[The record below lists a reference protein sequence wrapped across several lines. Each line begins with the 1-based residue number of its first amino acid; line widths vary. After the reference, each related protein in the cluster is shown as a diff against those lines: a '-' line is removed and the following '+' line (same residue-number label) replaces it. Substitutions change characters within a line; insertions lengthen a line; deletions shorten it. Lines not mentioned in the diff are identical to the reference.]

1 MLSLEEGDASRL
13 DGLAIIKPPRNAATL
28 DHTVRRRV
36 ATRVLAL
43 LLSLSIL
50 TLARGGE
57 AQEAGQ
63 GQVTVTGTVVNA
75 ATGQPLPGVL
85 VVIGRAGVR
94 LESDPAGRFTLA
106 RIPVGTYTLELS
118 RAGYHPSVDDF
129 TVMRAGEFVT
139 AMEPVDYG
147 VDGLLTGIIGVVRDG
162 VDGSPVVGATVQ
174 TDAAPQGTL
183 TDARGRFSLT
193 ELSPGQHL
201 VKFSDLRYMTRADSI
216 HVVPGRLTNVRVSLS
231 VDPVE
236 LDPIE
241 VSVER
246 REIVLQDVGFYAREA
261 VGFGKFIDRED
272 IENWAPVE
280 LTDLFTRL
288 PGVDVLPDAGNPLER
303 YIMLS
308 GGRSEGC
315 FPRVVLDGMM
325 VQGGGGSAPARLDRL
340 LTPGVVAGVEVYP
353 RSAGVPIQYS
363 GTGSSCGVVIIWT
376 RRGVR

>member
-57 AQEAGQ
+57 AQEAGG
-63 GQVTVTGTVVNA
+63 GQVTITGTVVDVV
-75 ATGQPLPGVL
+75 TGQPLPGVL

-94 LESDPAGRFTLA
+94 LESDPAGRFTLS
-106 RIPVGTYTLELS
+106 RIPVGIYTLELS
-118 RAGYHPSVDDF
+118 HAGYHPSVNDF

-147 VDGLLTGIIGVVRDG
+147 AAGLLTGIIGVVRDG
-162 VDGSPVVGATVQ
+162 VDGSPVVGAKVQ
-174 TDAAPQGTL
+174 AGANPQGTL

-201 VKFSDLRYMTRADSI
+201 VKFSDLGYMTRADSI

-246 REIVLQDVGFYAREA
+246 REIVLQDVGF
-261 VGFGKFIDRED
+261 
-272 IENWAPVE
+272 
-280 LTDLFTRL
+280 
-288 PGVDVLPDAGNPLER
+288 
-303 YIMLS
+303 
-308 GGRSEGC
+308 
-315 FPRVVLDGMM
+315 
-325 VQGGGGSAPARLDRL
+325 
-340 LTPGVVAGVEVYP
+340 
-353 RSAGVPIQYS
+353 
-363 GTGSSCGVVIIWT
+363 
-376 RRGVR
+376 

>member
-1 MLSLEEGDASRL
+1 MIVR
-13 DGLAIIKPPRNAATL
+13 PPQNATTG
-28 DHTVRRRV
+28 DHTIRRRV

-63 GQVTVTGTVVNA
+63 GQVTITGTVVDVV
-75 ATGQPLPGVL
+75 TGQPLPGVL

-94 LESDPAGRFTLA
+94 LESDPAGRFTLS

-118 RAGYHPSVDDF
+118 HAGYHPSVNDF

-147 VDGLLTGIIGVVRDG
+147 ADGLVTGIIGVVRDG
-162 VDGSPVVGATVQ
+162 VEGSPVVGAKVQ
-174 TDAAPQGTL
+174 AGANPQGTL

-201 VKFSDLRYMTRADSI
+201 VKFSDLGYMTRADSI

-246 REIVLQDVGFYAREA
+246 REIVLHDVGFYAREA
-261 VGFGKFIDRED
+261 IGFGKFIDRED
-272 IENWAPVE
+272 IEIWAPVK
-280 LTDLFTRL
+280 LTNLFTRF
-288 PGVDVLPDAGNPLER
+288 PGVEVVPDAGNPLEK

-325 VQGGGGSAPARLDRL
+325 VQGGGSRPARIDRL
-340 LTPGVVAGVEVYP
+340 LTPDVVAGVEVYP